1 MLFPIRATLLLS
13 TVAAGAWALDETPQ
27 HADLRLTIE
36 ALPTYEIAESV
47 SGAAGAN
54 NYDWKGLPNQVW
66 QLGIEKLWLGERGE
80 RGGAV
85 YGLRC
90 NAATQTAHPNG
101 YTVGGAFFANAD
113 GEELCWR
120 RLGVGLVGGWQTGAA
135 AIDGIRLFGE
145 LTVFAEGAAIYATLN
160 NTADG
165 DGSLGY
171 GAEAGVR
178 LAVLLAESDWYG
190 GISVTALAG
199 FAQVEL
205 SVLSDTA
212 TSTMDL
218 GRSGMGVGVVIGR
231 RF

>member
-1 MLFPIRATLLLS
+1 MSSPIRATLLL
-13 TVAAGAWALDETPQ
+13 TTIAVGVWALDDATERS
-27 HADLRLTIE
+27 DLRLTVE

-66 QLGIEKLWLGERGE
+66 QLGIEKLWLGERKDW
-80 RGGAV
+80 GGAV

-90 NAATQTAHPNG
+90 NAATQTAHPSG
-101 YTVGGAFFANAD
+101 YAVEGATLLNTTN
-113 GEELCWR
+113 EELRWQR
-120 RLGVGLVGGWQTGAA
+120 VGLGLVGGWQTGAA

-199 FAQVEL
+199 FAQVEF
-205 SVLSDTA
+205 SVLSDTT

-218 GRSGMGVGVVIGR
+218 GRSGVGVGVVIGR